1 MFRWLFG
8 WLNHDSSSKLEEYQ
22 RGGAECPY
30 EPGQVKVDVDL
41 PDFLVEASVD
51 TSVAPKKLDSSS
63 NEHMSDN
70 IPLLDN
76 RQLVKVFSECADLLS
91 EIDRIS
97 PRFKSSDSQL
107 LMETINERIR
117 SALYL
122 SGGTAIEGETSFDP
136 IRHTC
141 PEKPLAKEGTP
152 IIETIEAGVLLE
164 SRVFVKAKVRLKE

>member
-8 WLNHDSSSKLEEYQ
+8 RLNHDSSSKQEEYP
-22 RGGAECPY
+22 RGGTECPY
-30 EPGQVKVDVDL
+30 EQIQVKVDVDL
-41 PDFLVEASVD
+41 PDFLIEASLD
-51 TSVAPKKLDSSS
+51 TYIAPIETGTSS

-76 RQLVKVFSECADLLS
+76 RQLVKVFSECADLLN

-107 LMETINERIR
+107 LMEMINERIR

-122 SGGTAIEGETSFDP
+122 SGGSMIEGDEFFDP
-136 IRHTC
+136 IRHSC
-141 PEKPLAKEGTP
+141 PVNPLAKEGTP